1 MLRLIYKGAIGY
13 IALSLLLIISL
24 TPVDGY
30 SVLGECQPYG
40 DVNYEGK
47 PVENDLVVEAKV
59 GDVVLATSKTM
70 GGGYHVTI
78 PADNESTPD
87 KDGWNAGDVITI
99 YIDGKIATP
108 SFTAFT
114 GTQRHNLEVRT
125 LDVKLDTWGKI
136 KALFK

>member
-1 MLRLIYKGAIGY
+1 MLRLIFKGATGY
-13 IALSLLLIISL
+13 FALSLFLIISL
-24 TPVDGY
+24 TPLDGY

-40 DVNYEGK
+40 DVRYEGK

-59 GDVVLATSKTM
+59 GDLVLAASKTM

-78 PADNESTPD
+78 PADNISTPE
-87 KDGWNAGDVITI
+87 KDGWSAGDVITI

-114 GTQRHNLEVRT
+114 GTQRHNLEVQT